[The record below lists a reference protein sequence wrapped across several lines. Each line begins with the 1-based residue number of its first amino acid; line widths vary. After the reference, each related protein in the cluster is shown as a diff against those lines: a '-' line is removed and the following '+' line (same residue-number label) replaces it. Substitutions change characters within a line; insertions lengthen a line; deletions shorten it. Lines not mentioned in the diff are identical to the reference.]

1 MRRLKPLCEITARQ
15 SSTGR
20 QSPLSEGQTNI
31 WTVGHST
38 LTIGDFLEMLSSNGI
53 RALADVRRFPA
64 SRRHPQFNQDEL
76 RESLAAAGIE
86 YLHLPEL
93 GGRRQAR
100 PDSRNTVWR
109 NPSFRGYADYMET
122 DAFRAGVERLLQFA
136 RDKRTAV
143 MCAEAVW
150 WRCHRALIADYLK
163 ASAVNVIH
171 INSAARNTVHP
182 YTSAAR
188 INNGQLSYAAASR
201 LAR

>member
-1 MRRLKPLCEITARQ
+1 
-15 SSTGR
+15 
-20 QSPLSEGQTNI
+20 LSEGQTNI

-38 LTIGDFLEMLSSNGI
+38 LTRGDFLALLSSNGI

-64 SRRHPQFNQDEL
+64 SRRHPQFNQAEL
-76 RESLAAAGIE
+76 RESLAAEGIE

-93 GGRRQAR
+93 GGRRRVR
-100 PDSRNTVWR
+100 PGSANTVWR

-163 ASAVNVIH
+163 ASGVNVIH

-188 INNGQLSYAAASR
+188 ISNGKLSYGELR
-201 LAR
+201 EGE

>member
-53 RALADVRRFPA
+53 RALAEVRRFPA

-109 NPSFRGYADYMET
+109 NPSFRGYADYSSM
-122 DAFRAGVERLLQFA
+122 ASLS
-136 RDKRTAV
+136 
-143 MCAEAVW
+143 
-150 WRCHRALIADYLK
+150 RCCLAPH
-163 ASAVNVIH
+163 ASQ
-171 INSAARNTVHP
+171 SAARPTSNTGTTAPTANISNRPRMLNVDHF
-182 YTSAAR
+182 SFRSR
-188 INNGQLSYAAASR
+188 ITN
-201 LAR
+201 